1 MHMSLPAWA
10 IRAAGSV
17 VNVGLL
23 ALFVVI
29 FIGAILAASEGRQP
43 AWANDKERVAFAT
56 GLASYVGGIVAVT
69 LGQRLPTSAR
79 NDGGAGDRDRPAAE
93 DSTET
98 PRRFEYLGEAVAGF
112 IPRGLKGLRIALA
125 LCFALVYFSVSAWAV
140 IVWFQSPLDYEV
152 PDMVKNLVSVSIG
165 LAFLL
170 GRTVFY
176 EE

>member
-1 MHMSLPAWA
+1 MSLPAWA

-17 VNVGLL
+17 VNLGLL
-23 ALFVVI
+23 ALFVVV
-29 FIGAILAASEGRQP
+29 FYGAISAASEARDP
-43 AWANDKERVAFAT
+43 DWTNDKERVAFAT

-69 LGQRLPTSAR
+69 LGQRLPSNSRVGDGAGGREAPATSAA
-79 NDGGAGDRDRPAAE
+79 GGTAGRLE
-93 DSTET
+93 H
-98 PRRFEYLGEAVAGF
+98 LGGAVAGF
-112 IPRGLKGLRIALA
+112 IPKGLKGLRIALA

-140 IVWFQSPLDYEV
+140 IVWFRSPLDYEV

-176 EE
+176 ED

>member
-1 MHMSLPAWA
+1 MSLPAWA

-29 FIGAILAASEGRQP
+29 FFGAISAAREERHP
-43 AWANDKERVAFAT
+43 DWANDKERVAFAT

-69 LGQRLPTSAR
+69 LGQRLPSNGRRGSSTGVDA
-79 NDGGAGDRDRPAAE
+79 APAAE
-93 DSTET
+93 AGAEAAE
-98 PRRFEYLGEAVAGF
+98 RLGHLGGAVAGF
-112 IPRGLKGLRIALA
+112 IPRGLKGLRIFLA
-125 LCFALVYFSVSAWAV
+125 LCFALVYFGVSAWAV
-140 IVWFQSPLDYEV
+140 IIWFQSPLDYTV

>member
-1 MHMSLPAWA
+1 
-10 IRAAGSV
+10 
-17 VNVGLL
+17 VGLL

-29 FIGAILAASEGRQP
+29 FIGAISAASEAREP

-69 LGQRLPTSAR
+69 LGQRLPSPGR
-79 NDGGAGDRDRPAAE
+79 NDGAAE
-93 DSTET
+93 RPDTPPVNVATEAAE
-98 PRRFEYLGEAVAGF
+98 RLEHLGGAVAGF
-112 IPRGLKGLRIALA
+112 IPKGLKGLRIALA
-125 LCFALVYFSVSAWAV
+125 LSFALVYFSVSAWAV

>member
-1 MHMSLPAWA
+1 MSLPAWA

-17 VNVGLL
+17 VNLGLL

-29 FIGAILAASEGRQP
+29 FYGAISAATEVRKP
-43 AWANDKERVAFAT
+43 DWTNDKERVAFAT

-69 LGQRLPTSAR
+69 LGQRLPPSSR
-79 NDGGAGDRDRPAAE
+79 VGDGAGSQEAPAAE
-93 DSTET
+93 VATEAAG
-98 PRRFEYLGEAVAGF
+98 RLEHLGGAVAGF
-112 IPRGLKGLRIALA
+112 IPKGLKGLRIALA

-176 EE
+176 ED

>member
-1 MHMSLPAWA
+1 MSLPAWA

-17 VNVGLL
+17 VNIGLL

-29 FIGAILAASEGRQP
+29 FFGAILAASEERHP
-43 AWANDKERVAFAT
+43 DWADDKERVAFAT

-69 LGQRLPTSAR
+69 LGQRLPSNGR
-79 NDGGAGDRDRPAAE
+79 GGGGAGSGAAPNAE
-93 DSTET
+93 AGVEAAG
-98 PRRFEYLGEAVAGF
+98 RLEHLGGAVAAF
-112 IPRGLKGLRIALA
+112 IPRGLKGLRIFLA
-125 LCFALVYFSVSAWAV
+125 LCFALVYFGLSAWAV
-140 IVWFQSPLDYEV
+140 VVWFQSPLDYEV
-152 PDMVKNLVSVSIG
+152 PDMVKNLVIVSIG

>member
-1 MHMSLPAWA
+1 MSLPAWA

-43 AWANDKERVAFAT
+43 PWANDKERVAFAT

-69 LGQRLPTSAR
+69 LGQRLPSTGR
-79 NDGGAGDRDRPAAE
+79 NDGGAGGREGPAAA
-93 DSTET
+93 DSAEATGRLEH
-98 PRRFEYLGEAVAGF
+98 LGGAVAAF

>member
-1 MHMSLPAWA
+1 MSLPAWA

-17 VNVGLL
+17 VNLGLL

-29 FIGAILAASEGRQP
+29 FIGAISAASEERKP
-43 AWANDKERVAFAT
+43 DWTNDKERVAFAT

-69 LGQRLPTSAR
+69 LGQRLPSNSR
-79 NDGGAGDRDRPAAE
+79 VSDGPGSQDAPTAEVAAE
-93 DSTET
+93 AAGRLEH
-98 PRRFEYLGEAVAGF
+98 LGGAVAGF
-112 IPRGLKGLRIALA
+112 IPRGLKWLRIALA

-176 EE
+176 ED

>member
-1 MHMSLPAWA
+1 MSLPAWA

-29 FIGAILAASEGRQP
+29 FIGAISAASEERIP
-43 AWANDKERVAFAT
+43 EWTNDKERVAFAT

-69 LGQRLPTSAR
+69 LGQRLPSNGRAD
-79 NDGGAGDRDRPAAE
+79 NGAGGREAPASEVAAE
-93 DSTET
+93 AAGRLEH
-98 PRRFEYLGEAVAGF
+98 LGGAVAGF
-112 IPRGLKGLRIALA
+112 IPKGLKWLRIALA
-125 LCFALVYFSVSAWAV
+125 LSFALVYFSVSAWAV
-140 IVWFQSPLDYEV
+140 IVWFQSPIDYEV

-176 EE
+176 ED

>member
-1 MHMSLPAWA
+1 MSLPAWA

-29 FIGAILAASEGRQP
+29 FIGAIAAASEGREP

-69 LGQRLPTSAR
+69 LGQRLPSSGRYETAAEGQ
-79 NDGGAGDRDRPAAE
+79 NTPAADVASE
-93 DSTET
+93 AAGRLEH
-98 PRRFEYLGEAVAGF
+98 LGGAVAGF
-112 IPRGLKGLRIALA
+112 IPKGLKGLRIALA

-140 IVWFQSPLDYEV
+140 VVWFQSPLDYEV

>member
-1 MHMSLPAWA
+1 MTLPAWA

-69 LGQRLPTSAR
+69 LGQRLPSTSR
-79 NDGGAGDRDRPAAE
+79 GGDGPISQEASVAEDAAE
-93 DSTET
+93 PAGRWEH
-98 PRRFEYLGEAVAGF
+98 LGGAVAGF

-176 EE
+176 ED